1 MVFGPILETQWNV
14 IKYFNSFI
22 SYIYIYMLLTYIYMC
37 VCVSNF
43 FQIYKLFG
51 LTKLTWYFKTFK
63 TIRTYNYNTGETNF
77 VNCMEALT

>member
-1 MVFGPILETQWNV
+1 
-14 IKYFNSFI
+14 
-22 SYIYIYMLLTYIYMC
+22 MLLTYIC